1 MHRRSY
7 IPGSHVK
14 TSRAKLLRERS
25 TLQSRLRELT
35 GVHSE
40 TTRALIDTRAT
51 LDRTFMSRVRRAW
64 RHIRALLTRRNATA

>member
-1 MHRRSY
+1 MHRRQY

-25 TLQSRLRELT
+25 TLQTRLRELT

-40 TTRALIDTRAT
+40 TTRALIDTRSALDKT
-51 LDRTFMSRVRRAW
+51 LMARVRRAW
-64 RHIRALLTRRNATA
+64 RYIRALLTRRNATT